1 MEHRLEAVII
11 IGELPTE
18 RSGQL
23 LMQVITDETQHEE
36 IRGGAAW
43 AIGELNLESTIPTLI
58 AAFNEVNLPIRIEA
72 ARSLKK
78 MCSSHV
84 NTVLDF
90 FRDASENER
99 PGISW
104 ALGKYGQWDLQA
116 LSDRIDQGNLDMR
129 QWGAYIIGNSDPK
142 RIINEIEELKQN
154 DPQLYFAV
162 TVLWKITSSWV
173 YQLKEY

>member
-1 MEHRLEAVII
+1 
-11 IGELPTE
+11 
-18 RSGQL
+18 
-23 LMQVITDETQHEE
+23 
-36 IRGGAAW
+36 
-43 AIGELNLESTIPTLI
+43 
-58 AAFNEVNLPIRIEA
+58 
-72 ARSLKK
+72 
-78 MCSSHV
+78 MCNSHA

-104 ALGKYGQWDLQA
+104 ALGKYGLWDLKT
-116 LSDRIDQGNLDMR
+116 LIDRIDQGNLDMR
-129 QWGAYIIGNSDPK
+129 LWGAYIIGTSDPN

-162 TVLWKITSSWV
+162 TVLWKITSSWI